1 LKLGSSD
8 LGAGVLKPQEDNAFF
23 VAPGGFASERSAEY
37 SPGSGSGWNNKRMN
51 RKFRGSVRAL
61 VFDLDGTL
69 IDSKKDLVLSVNA
82 TLRAIG
88 REELPAE
95 LLATYVGSGAPV
107 LISRALGGQA
117 DPELLQRA
125 LKYFLGHYEEHK
137 LDYTRAYPGVRETV
151 EQLNGTPMA
160 VLTNKPVD
168 ISVRILEELG
178 LAQFF
183 RVIYGGNSFATKKPD
198 PLGANTAVAD
208 LKVAAS
214 ETAMVGDSEVD
225 VQTARNAGMISA
237 IVNFGFGRHDREKY
251 PADVYL
257 DKMDE
262 LVPLV
267 AKDFQEKIR

>member
-1 LKLGSSD
+1 MNEKL
-8 LGAGVLKPQEDNAFF
+8 
-23 VAPGGFASERSAEY
+23 
-37 SPGSGSGWNNKRMN
+37 
-51 RKFRGSVRAL
+51 RGRIKAL

-69 IDSKKDLVLSVNA
+69 IDSKRDLVLAVNA

-95 LLATYVGSGAPV
+95 RVASYVGSGAPV

-117 DPELLQRA
+117 DPTLLQRA
-125 LKYFLGHYEEHK
+125 LQFFLEYYQEHE
-137 LDYTRAYPGVRETV
+137 LDYTREYPGVREAL

-160 VLTNKPVD
+160 VLSNKPVS
-168 ISVRILEELG
+168 ISVRILEGLG

-183 RVIYGGNSFATKKPD
+183 QVIYGGNSFATKKPD
-198 PLGANTAVAD
+198 PLGAHKVLGD
-208 LKVAAS
+208 LKIAAS
-214 ETAMVGDSEVD
+214 EAAMVGDSEVD

-237 IVNFGFGRHDREKY
+237 IVNFGFGMHDRKKY

-257 DKMDE
+257 DRMEE

-267 AKDFQEKIR
+267 SRDFQEKVR